1 MNMDFLM
8 SLEFLWEFL
17 SLVVVGICLCV
28 GWGIKH
34 VIPDKRI
41 NKFIPIIVAL
51 LGLVLNLW
59 VNGWLV
65 TPEIVLGGLFSGLAS
80 TGLHQ
85 AFSKLLNKK
94 QTEAIETTT
103 ENVIENTTDE
113 NIGTTKLKE

>member
-85 AFSKLLNKK
+85 ALSKLLNKK
-94 QTEAIETTT
+94 QTEDIEITT